1 RLSMLPLSP
10 RSTLFPYTT
19 LFRSVMVSTIHA
31 VILLNERQCVGVVRG
46 FDPVPRKVVFKL
58 LDLSL
63 ELGGVAVARDRIG
76 TVCRYQNVAVVF
88 GMLGF
93 DSLPECHFHADV
105 AAQGLQLFKQC
116 DACDGR
122 ERVAVDNDL
131 LSFMNDVLIAPGLH
145 IGFEPFDDAG
155 IALLEK
161 AQCPA
166 RENHAESVCGVRGVL
181 LNNLDL
187 IVRK

>member
-76 TVCRYQNVAVVF
+76 TVCRYQNVRAEEHT
-88 GMLGF
+88 
-93 DSLPECHFHADV
+93 SE
-105 AAQGLQLFKQC
+105 LQSGENLVYRLL
-116 DACDGR
+116 R
-122 ERVAVDNDL
+122 E
-131 LSFMNDVLIAPGLH
+131 
-145 IGFEPFDDAG
+145 
-155 IALLEK
+155 
-161 AQCPA
+161 
-166 RENHAESVCGVRGVL
+166 
-181 LNNLDL
+181 
-187 IVRK
+187 